1 MLHHLKVLKKILLN
15 IIMTGAELI
24 AVLSVSITG
33 FTTILTTCFHSRC
46 SDIDCWGIKW
56 KREVMGEVEARPV

>member
-1 MLHHLKVLKKILLN
+1 
-15 IIMTGAELI
+15 MTGAELI

-46 SDIDCWGIKW
+46 SEIDCWGIKC
-56 KREVMGEVEARPV
+56 KREVMNEVEARPV

>member
-24 AVLSVSITG
+24 AILSVAITG

-46 SDIDCWGIKW
+46 TEIDCFGIKC
-56 KREVMGEVEARPV
+56 KRDVINETKT